1 MAIRFFPSRRE
12 IRRAETRLV
21 LRFFA
26 VMAVVTV
33 LFVAIVAVHY
43 LLGWW

>member
-1 MAIRFFPSRRE
+1 MGIRFAPSQRE
-12 IRRAETRLV
+12 IRRAETRMV

-26 VMAVVTV
+26 VIAVVTL
-33 LFVAIVAVHY
+33 LFIAVVGVHY